1 MNAGDIQLIENI
13 IAEFE
18 GIYGVEMAR
27 QNDAPY
33 PFRGSTLVPE
43 YWSYQTF
50 FDFVL
55 TR

>member
-1 MNAGDIQLIENI
+1 MNAGDIQLIERI

-18 GIYGVEMAR
+18 GMYGVEMAR
-27 QNDAPY
+27 QNGTPY
-33 PFRGSTLVPE
+33 PFQGSTLVPE
-43 YWSYQTF
+43 NWSYQTL